1 MSRHATSRRRL
12 VSPRLAT
19 PRHALPRLATPRLA
33 TASPHHASPLQLS
46 SAHAA
51 TAPRTT
57 GFPKRL
63 ATIHPPFHTA
73 CDAFPEAIQQLDHL
87 STSPCRDTA
96 FRCPCPWR
104 RRRTHTPTQVVQILL
119 LASTRA
125 FVGTVTSN
133 FGQLV
138 TKLMGFATPA
148 PVALDLS
155 CVGLTSMRNGSSG
168 IVWAPGWAEGDEARC
183 RRASRSPR
191 NLRVIS

>member
-1 MSRHATSRRRL
+1 M
-12 VSPRLAT
+12 
-19 PRHALPRLATPRLA
+19 
-33 TASPHHASPLQLS
+33 
-46 SAHAA
+46 
-51 TAPRTT
+51 
-57 GFPKRL
+57 
-63 ATIHPPFHTA
+63 
-73 CDAFPEAIQQLDHL
+73 
-87 STSPCRDTA
+87 
-96 FRCPCPWR
+96 
-104 RRRTHTPTQVVQILL
+104 VQILL

-183 RRASRSPR
+183 RRASRSLR
-191 NLRVIS
+191 NLRVIN

>member
-1 MSRHATSRRRL
+1 MVEKTKQAADGPDEGMSQVACVRACVRAPH
-12 VSPRLAT
+12 LA
-19 PRHALPRLATPRLA
+19 
-33 TASPHHASPLQLS
+33 LS
-46 SAHAA
+46 
-51 TAPRTT
+51 
-57 GFPKRL
+57 
-63 ATIHPPFHTA
+63 HTYICA
-73 CDAFPEAIQQLDHL
+73 RMH
-87 STSPCRDTA
+87 THTHT
-96 FRCPCPWR
+96 
-104 RRRTHTPTQVVQILL
+104 RTHPPTQVVQILL

>member
-1 MSRHATSRRRL
+1 MVEKTTQVADGPDEGMSQVACVRGPHLALAPHVRAQAHTRLDTHA
-12 VSPRLAT
+12 
-19 PRHALPRLATPRLA
+19 
-33 TASPHHASPLQLS
+33 
-46 SAHAA
+46 
-51 TAPRTT
+51 
-57 GFPKRL
+57 
-63 ATIHPPFHTA
+63 
-73 CDAFPEAIQQLDHL
+73 
-87 STSPCRDTA
+87 
-96 FRCPCPWR
+96 
-104 RRRTHTPTQVVQILL
+104 QVVQILL

-183 RRASRSPR
+183 RRVSRAQR
-191 NLRVIS
+191 NLRVIR